1 MITRRT
7 LDRKWSPDERDH
19 NWTVAKRLTLPP
31 SRLKSRLWADNEWWG
46 DQLDTPQCV
55 GYAWA
60 HWIEDGPVTH
70 RGVAPILPPTR
81 IYEGAQLSD
90 EWEGEGYDGTSVR
103 GAAKW
108 LKAQGYISSYLWAF
122 DVASIIQVLL
132 TRGPMVVGTN
142 WYDGMFTPSPS
153 GVISPWGEVAGGHAY
168 VLNGV
173 DTRAQ
178 RFRIKN
184 SWGKGWGVGGHAW
197 ISFTN
202 FARLLAEDGEA
213 CIAIEKSDTQWPRN

>member
-173 DTRAQ
+173 DTREQ
-178 RFRIKN
+178 RFRI
-184 SWGKGWGVGGHAW
+184 
-197 ISFTN
+197 
-202 FARLLAEDGEA
+202 
-213 CIAIEKSDTQWPRN
+213 